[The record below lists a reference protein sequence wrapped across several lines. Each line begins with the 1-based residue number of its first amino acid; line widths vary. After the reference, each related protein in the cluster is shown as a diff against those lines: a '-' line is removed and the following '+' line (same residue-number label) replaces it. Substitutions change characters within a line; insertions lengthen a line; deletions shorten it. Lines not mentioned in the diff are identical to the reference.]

1 MNMNTNSNFED
12 MLNEYMNT
20 AEDNIKTLNKRAIKK
35 AGKIKA
41 RCNKSGYELDM
52 NKEQ

>member
-1 MNMNTNSNFED
+1 MNMNTNNNFED
-12 MLNEYMNT
+12 ILNTYLQE

-41 RCNKSGYELDM
+41 RCNKGSYELDI
-52 NKEQ
+52 NK